1 MHTMDSKI
9 KRVGVLTSGG
19 DAPGMN
25 AAIRSV
31 TRAAIYNGLEV
42 IGFRRGYEGL
52 LDGDGIPLT
61 VSSVGGIIH
70 RGGTIL
76 RTARCERFMRPEGVR
91 EGLQRLK
98 DYDIDALVV
107 IGGDGSF
114 HGAYE
119 LHKLGFPV
127 VGIPGTIDNDM
138 AGTDCTIG
146 FDTACNTALQC
157 IQKLRDTASSHERLF
172 IVEVMGRS
180 AGFIALETAVA
191 AGAEFV
197 LLPEDPFDFD
207 TLVKR
212 LQYAKG
218 RGKAHSLIV
227 VAEGVMPAAELAN
240 RLKDNASYDARI
252 VVLGHIQRGGT
263 PSSFDA
269 VLASRLGGGAVE
281 ALLRG
286 DHGTMI
292 GRINGKIVASPIQVA
307 WEEKKPLDE
316 DMIELMDVLGI

>member
-1 MHTMDSKI
+1 L
-9 KRVGVLTSGG
+9 KRIGVLTSGG

-25 AAIRSV
+25 AAIRAV
-31 TRAAIYNGLEV
+31 TRTAIYKGLDV

-52 LDGDGIPLT
+52 LDGDVVPLT

-76 RTARCERFMRPEGVR
+76 RTARSERFVKPEGVR

-98 DYDIDALVV
+98 EYDIDALVV

-114 HGAYE
+114 RGAYD
-119 LHKLGFPV
+119 LHKLGYPV

-172 IVEVMGRS
+172 LVEVMGRH
-180 AGFIALETAVA
+180 AGFLALEAAVA
-191 AGAEFV
+191 AGAEYALV
-197 LLPEDPFDFD
+197 PERPFSVEE
-207 TLVKR
+207 LCKKLR
-212 LQYAKG
+212 YAHE
-218 RGKAHSLIV
+218 RGKTHTLII
-227 VAEGVMPAAELAN
+227 VAEGVMTASELSSQ
-240 RLKDNASYDARI
+240 LKDTGGYSARI
-252 VVLGHIQRGGT
+252 IVLGHLQRGGN

-269 VLASRLGGGAVE
+269 VLASRLGGGAIE

-286 DHGTMI
+286 EAGVMV
-292 GRINGKIVASPIQVA
+292 GRNSGRVETHPLQYA
-307 WEEKKPLDE
+307 WETRKDLDE
-316 DMIELMDVLGI
+316 DMMALLEMLGI

>member
-1 MHTMDSKI
+1 M
-9 KRVGVLTSGG
+9 KRIGILTSGG

-25 AAIRSV
+25 AAIRAV
-31 TRAAIYNGLEV
+31 TRTAIYNKMEV
-42 IGFRRGYEGL
+42 IGVRRGYEGL
-52 LDGDGIPLT
+52 IEGDVIPLS
-61 VSSVGGIIH
+61 VSSVGGIVH

-76 RTARCERFMRPEGVR
+76 RTARCERFTKPEGVR

-114 HGAYE
+114 HGAHE

-157 IQKLRDTASSHERLF
+157 IEKLRDTASSHERLF
-172 IVEVMGRS
+172 LVEVMGRN
-180 AGFIALETAVA
+180 AGFLALEAAVA
-191 AGAEFV
+191 AGAEYALV
-197 LLPEDPFDFD
+197 PEVPFDMD
-207 TLVKR
+207 TLCKK
-212 LQYAKG
+212 LHYAKE
-218 RGKAHSLIV
+218 RGKSHSLII
-227 VAEGVMPAAELAN
+227 VAEGVMSASELQAL
-240 RLKDNASYDARI
+240 LKDTGGYDARI
-252 VVLGHIQRGGT
+252 TVLGHIQRGGS

-281 ALLRG
+281 ALVRG
-286 DHGTMI
+286 DYGVMV
-292 GRINGKIVASPIQVA
+292 GRINGRIVSSPIQIS
-307 WEEKKPLDE
+307 WEEKKSLDA
-316 DMIELMDVLGI
+316 DMMELVEILGI

>member
-1 MHTMDSKI
+1 MEKKI
-9 KRVGVLTSGG
+9 KRIGVLTSGG

-31 TRAAIYNGLEV
+31 TRAAIYHDIEV

-52 LDGDGIPLT
+52 LEGDGIPLT
-61 VSSVGGIIH
+61 ISGVGGIIH

-76 RTARCERFMRPEGVR
+76 RTARCDRFTKPEGVR
-91 EGLQRLK
+91 EGLQQLHG
-98 DYDIDALVV
+98 YDIDALVV

-180 AGFIALETAVA
+180 AGFIALDAAVA

-197 LLPEDPFDFD
+197 LLPEYPFDLEH
-207 TLVKR
+207 LVDR
-212 LQYAKG
+212 LRYAKE
-218 RGKAHSLIV
+218 RGKSHSLII
-227 VAEGVMPAAELAN
+227 VAEGVMPAASLAEK
-240 RLKDNASYDARI
+240 LKDKASYDARI
-252 VVLGHIQRGGT
+252 VVLGHIQRGGS

-269 VLASRLGGGAVE
+269 VLASRLGGGAIE
-281 ALLRG
+281 ALIRG
-286 DHGTMI
+286 DYGTMI
-292 GRINGKIVASPIQVA
+292 GRISGKIVASPIQTA

-316 DMIELMDVLGI
+316 DMLTLMDVLGI

>member
-1 MHTMDSKI
+1 MDSKI

>member
-1 MHTMDSKI
+1 MCAL
-9 KRVGVLTSGG
+9 KRIGVLTSGG

-31 TRAAIYNGLEV
+31 TRASVYHGLEV

-52 LDGDGIPLT
+52 LEGDGIPLT
-61 VSSVGGIIH
+61 ASSVGGIIH

-76 RTARCERFMRPEGVR
+76 RTARCDRFTKPEGVR
-91 EGLQRLK
+91 EGLQKLRE
-98 DYDIDALVV
+98 YDVDALVV

-180 AGFIALETAVA
+180 AGFIALEAAVA
-191 AGAEFV
+191 AGAEYV
-197 LLPEDPFDFD
+197 LVPEYQFNLD
-207 TLVKR
+207 LLCKR
-212 LQYAKG
+212 LKSAKE
-218 RGKAHSLIV
+218 RGKTHSLIV
-227 VAEGVMPAAELAN
+227 VAEGVMPAADLASK
-240 RLKDNASYDARI
+240 LKDRASYDARI
-252 VVLGHIQRGGT
+252 VVLGHIQRGGS

-281 ALLRG
+281 AIMRG
-286 DHGTMI
+286 EYGTMI
-292 GRINGKIVASPIQVA
+292 GRIGGKIIASPIQVA
-307 WEEKKPLDE
+307 WEEKKGLDE
-316 DMIELMDVLGI
+316 DMMKLMDVLGI

>member
-1 MHTMDSKI
+1 M

-31 TRAAIYNGLEV
+31 TRTAIYNSMEV
-42 IGFRRGYEGL
+42 IGFRRGFEGL
-52 LDGDGIPLT
+52 LDGDVVPLT

-76 RTARCERFMRPEGVR
+76 RTARCERFTKPEGVR

-98 DYDIDALVV
+98 EYDIDGLVV
-107 IGGDGSF
+107 IGGDGSY

-127 VGIPGTIDNDM
+127 VGVPGTIDNDM

-157 IQKLRDTASSHERLF
+157 IEKLRDTASSHERLF
-172 IVEVMGRS
+172 IVEVMGRH
-180 AGFIALETAVA
+180 AGFLALEAAVA
-191 AGAEFV
+191 AGAEYV
-197 LLPEDPFDFD
+197 LVPEHPFEIES
-207 TLVKR
+207 LCQK
-212 LQYAKG
+212 LHYARE
-218 RGKAHSLIV
+218 RGKSHSLIV
-227 VAEGVMPAAELAN
+227 VAEGVMSAAELASQ
-240 RLKDNASYDARI
+240 LKDTGGYDARI
-252 VVLGHIQRGGT
+252 VVLGHIQRGGS

-269 VLASRLGGGAVE
+269 VLASRLGAGAID
-281 ALLRG
+281 ALVRG
-286 DHGTMI
+286 EFGVGV
-292 GRINGKIVASPIQVA
+292 GRAAGKIVANPLTIA
-307 WEEKKPLDE
+307 WEKKKELDA
-316 DMIELMDVLGI
+316 DMMALVDILGI

>member
-1 MHTMDSKI
+1 M
-9 KRVGVLTSGG
+9 KRIGVLSSGG

-25 AAIRSV
+25 AAIRAV
-31 TRAAIYNGLEV
+31 ARAAIYKGHEV
-42 IGFRRGYEGL
+42 IGFRRGFEGL
-52 LDGDGIPLT
+52 LEGDVIPLT

-76 RTARCERFMRPEGVR
+76 RTARSERFMKPEGVR

-98 DYDIDALVV
+98 EYDIDALVV

-157 IQKLRDTASSHERLF
+157 IEKLRDTASSHERLF
-172 IVEVMGRS
+172 IVELMGRH
-180 AGFIALETAVA
+180 AGFLALEAAVA

-197 LLPEDPFDFD
+197 LVPEQPFDMQN
-207 TLVKR
+207 LCKK
-212 LQYAKG
+212 LHYAKE
-218 RGKAHSLIV
+218 RGKSHSLII
-227 VAEGVMPAAELAN
+227 VAEGVMSASDLASK
-240 RLKDNASYDARI
+240 LKDTAGYDARI
-252 VVLGHIQRGGT
+252 VVLGHIQRGGS

-281 ALLRG
+281 ALIKG
-286 DHGTMI
+286 EFGTMV
-292 GRINGKIVASPIQVA
+292 GRTSGKIITSPLQVA
-307 WEEKKPLDE
+307 WEEKKSLDA
-316 DMIELMDVLGI
+316 DMMALMDILGI